1 MYTDAEER
9 AAAAVEFFTDVLEF
23 KPENVKVCRNYS
35 KSQVIELLD
44 KLHEEA
50 KAFEM
55 DSKNGPRDVNAI
67 YINWVGFCIHPSFH
81 PFMSQ
86 LDYSEEISSPR
97 FALTKSGE
105 TISIPEFSLKIC
117 QSS

>member
-9 AAAAVEFFTDVLEF
+9 AAAAVEFFTNVLEF
-23 KPENVKVCRNYS
+23 KPENVKVCRDYS
-35 KSQVIELLD
+35 KAQVIELLD

-67 YINWVGFCIHPSFH
+67 YINWVGF
-81 PFMSQ
+81 
-86 LDYSEEISSPR
+86 
-97 FALTKSGE
+97 
-105 TISIPEFSLKIC
+105 SIES
-117 QSS
+117 

>member
-44 KLHEEA
+44 KLHQEA
-50 KAFEM
+50 KAFEK
-55 DSKNGPRDVNAI
+55 DSKNGSRDVNAI
-67 YINWVGFCIHPSFH
+67 YINWVGFRINP
-81 PFMSQ
+81 
-86 LDYSEEISSPR
+86 
-97 FALTKSGE
+97 
-105 TISIPEFSLKIC
+105 
-117 QSS
+117 